1 MGESAADPRRL
12 RVRAGLAFVQ
22 VLRPALY
29 ALLVLSALFTF
40 WSGGPVAGR
49 TLPAWTQSV
58 APTLFGIFLA
68 IFAVY
73 RFALMRAKKYPAAT
87 GLFQV
92 GLGAL
97 IWVLLLPSARHR
109 IAPPSQVPSQVDE
122 LPALMTSPD
131 PRVRAIAVE
140 LAGYRGAD
148 GRYAREMIDRLD
160 DADAAVRERARA
172 ALARIFKTDA
182 GASPEAWSELAR
194 SRGWLR

>member
-1 MGESAADPRRL
+1 VGESAADPRRL

-29 ALLVLSALFTF
+29 GLLVLSALFTF

-49 TLPAWTQSV
+49 TLPDWTQSV

-97 IWVLLLPSARHR
+97 IWVLLLPSTRHR
-109 IAPPSQVPSQVDE
+109 IAPPAAQDD
-122 LPALMTSPD
+122 LPALMASPD
-131 PRVRAIAVE
+131 PRVRALAVE
-140 LAGYRGAD
+140 LAGYRGEA

-160 DADAAVRERARA
+160 DADAGVRERAHA
-172 ALARIFKTDA
+172 ALVRMAKTDA
-182 GASPEAWSELAR
+182 GASPDAWRELAR
-194 SRGWLR
+194 GRGWVR

>member
-1 MGESAADPRRL
+1 MGESAADPGRL

-22 VLRPALY
+22 FLRPALY

-40 WSGGPVAGR
+40 WSGGAVAGR
-49 TLPAWTQSV
+49 SLPRWTQSV

-97 IWVLLLPSARHR
+97 IWVLLLPSTRQR
-109 IAPPSQVPSQVDE
+109 IAPPTPATDE
-122 LPALMTSPD
+122 LPALMASPD
-131 PRVRAIAVE
+131 PRVRAVAVE
-140 LAGYRGAD
+140 LAGYRGD
-148 GRYAREMIDRLD
+148 GALYAREMIDRLD
-160 DADAAVRERARA
+160 DADGAVRERAHA
-172 ALARIFKTDA
+172 ALVRLAKTDA
-182 GASPEAWSELAR
+182 GPDPGPWRELAR
-194 SRGWLR
+194 ARGWLR